1 MNITEALPII
11 ERQTAPHMARD
22 PVSPVQKVPL
32 ENNLDKQGVE
42 EKPELDR
49 PMTRLEQEK
58 LASSVN
64 SIREYLSS
72 MGVKLEFQIHS
83 KSDQIQV
90 KVIDPE
96 NDKIIRKIPADEIL
110 ELAASIEEMV
120 GLFINKSL

>member
-1 MNITEALPII
+1 MNITEALPNI
-11 ERQTAPHMARD
+11 EQQVVLPMTRD
-22 PVSPVQKVPL
+22 PDYSREKVPL
-32 ENNLDKQGVE
+32 ENIVK
-42 EKPELDR
+42 KPETDKPETDK

-64 SIREYLSS
+64 SIREYLTS
-72 MGVKLEFQIHS
+72 MGVKLEFQIHTR
-83 KSDQIQV
+83 SDQIQV